1 MACEFEVFLLPLCS
15 GTLEV
20 EVSLVTKRPDGTT
33 QTKRVGIC
41 FVTELTTKLHY
52 DDVLC
57 ETQTGE
63 RSFGIIYNGKFRG
76 NDVVV
81 KKMKEVDGSEES
93 MEEFENE
100 VTMLDKFRYDQIVH
114 FYGACTIPNHVM
126 MVTEF
131 APCGSLMDCIR
142 KERAV

>member
-63 RSFGIIYNGKFRG
+63 RSFGIIYN
-76 NDVVV
+76 
-81 KKMKEVDGSEES
+81 EVPWKRRCCQ
-93 MEEFENE
+93 ENE
-100 VTMLDKFRYDQIVH
+100 
-114 FYGACTIPNHVM
+114 G
-126 MVTEF
+126 
-131 APCGSLMDCIR
+131 G
-142 KERAV
+142 